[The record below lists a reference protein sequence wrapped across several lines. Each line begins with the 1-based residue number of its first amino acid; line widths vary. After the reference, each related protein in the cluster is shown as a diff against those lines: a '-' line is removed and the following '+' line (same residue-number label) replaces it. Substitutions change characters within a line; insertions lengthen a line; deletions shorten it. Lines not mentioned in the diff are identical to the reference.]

1 MQLNTNEMIE
11 ELFQHSDFLIVNKPE
26 GLSCHNDADSLLQKY
41 GNGWHLVN
49 RIDKETSGLVVLTKK
64 PDLQNALQITLGQGR
79 KTYLTVLRGNMPQ
92 DPDLWNEWTLPISDQ
107 GEGRENPQG
116 KLENQKEAKTLYRVL
131 QSNSYFSLV
140 ECQLVTGRQHQ
151 IRKHSRMASR
161 PIVGDPR
168 YGNPKDNERIEKMY
182 SFARMALHSWKLEF
196 SWKETKVSC
205 EAPAP
210 LSFYDLFNPKS

>member
-1 MQLNTNEMIE
+1 MIHK
-11 ELFQHSDFLIVNKPE
+11 LFQHSDFLIVNKPG

-41 GNGWHLVN
+41 GNDWHLVN

-64 PDLQNALQITLGQGR
+64 ADLQNDLQIALSQGR

-92 DPDLWNEWTLPISDQ
+92 DSNQWLEWSSPISDQ
-107 GEGRENPQG
+107 GEGRDNPQG
-116 KLENQKEAKTLYRVL
+116 KTENQKEAKTLYRVL
-131 QSNSYFSLV
+131 QSNIYFSLV

-151 IRKHSRMASR
+151 IRKHSRLANR

-182 SFARMALHSWKLEF
+182 SFRRMALHSWKLEF
-196 SWKETKVSC
+196 NWKDSEISC

-210 LSFYDLFNPKS
+210 QIFYDLFKSGT